1 MDARFLSRR
10 AVIQAHMQAVRAEF
24 IFYAKLGYGFIVW
37 SGEWVRGESLGWSVL
52 AMGGVWEREHVS

>member
-1 MDARFLSRR
+1 
-10 AVIQAHMQAVRAEF
+10 MQAVRAEF
-24 IFYAKLGYGFIVW
+24 IFYDKLGYGFIVW